1 MKDVYKYAKVFLLV
15 LMFGLSCQGFATQD
29 SKIPDHYY
37 VQPGGIFIAPN
48 GMYASVDGILIQVH
62 TLRSDEKGVFV
73 PVEEIIAG
81 DLEWCPFCGRW
92 YDPERGHSDCPGFP
106 E

>member
-1 MKDVYKYAKVFLLV
+1 MKNVFRYAKVFFLV
-15 LMFGLSCQGFATQD
+15 LMFGCCFQGFAED
-29 SKIPDHYY
+29 SVVPENYY
-37 VQPGGIFIAPN
+37 VQAREIYIAPN
-48 GMYASVDGILIQVH
+48 GMYASIEGTLIQIH
-62 TLRSDEKGVFV
+62 ILCADERGIFV

-92 YDPERGHSDCPGFP
+92 YDSEYGHSNCRGSP